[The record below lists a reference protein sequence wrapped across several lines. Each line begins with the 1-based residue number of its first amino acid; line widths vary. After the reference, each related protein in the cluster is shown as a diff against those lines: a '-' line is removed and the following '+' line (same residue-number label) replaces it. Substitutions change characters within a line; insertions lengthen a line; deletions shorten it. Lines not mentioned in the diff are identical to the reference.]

1 MNTTPKAP
9 VFIIDCVARYA
20 RDPTSLKPP
29 TEAERT
35 SLRFGDYAYLV
46 FEVDTPKARH
56 AEQMWV
62 RVTGRVDG
70 RYTGILANEPAT
82 TLVHAH
88 VTIGTPVQFSP
99 EHVSDTI
106 RSSLRDRAG
115 LAINDILLG
124 NGIVD
129 RALIGGTPD
138 DLELFRDVANG
149 LRDPACPISGDITSP
164 ICDAIDAILADT
176 VTEEHVDR
184 LQALIATP
192 APPT

>member
-1 MNTTPKAP
+1 MNTPPKAP

-124 NGIVD
+124 RGIVSVPLD
-129 RALIGGTPD
+129 RS

-149 LRDPACPISGDITSP
+149 LRDPACPIPGDITSP

-192 APPT
+192 T